1 MKKKLSLIFG
11 ILLMTLLLIPNAK
24 VLAEGV
30 AEDLNTGEAV
40 EELTTIVVK
49 TGEDKE
55 SEKKQVYS
63 ILVAPEEDSNR
74 AEAVFPMTFNQK
86 GILYC
91 AAAYVD
97 SNPASTY
104 GDLTIYSDEECTKSI
119 NYSTYSNTAIIPSKG
134 TYYFKFTATDYNEEK
149 PVDGYYFSFASRF
162 IGGADRTLTNKTW
175 TMAGNTDTSKPIYY
189 KVTTAKTG
197 SLTID
202 IESEYSTRITL
213 LNSKKKAIS
222 DEAYV
227 YTSDAK
233 ACFAVP
239 KGTYYLK
246 VSGSSD
252 LYRIKS
258 TFKAVTDSSGTTKAK
273 AKKLTAG
280 KAVNG
285 LVTPGEKAGKVDWYK
300 VSLSKSQTVDI
311 TFTGNVSSGEIT
323 LEFYGNGISGS
334 ITKYI
339 NSVNSDKSFSAQ
351 TYDST
356 KLPKGTYYIKVT
368 KKTKNTS
375 GAYTLKFN

>member
-11 ILLMTLLLIPNAK
+11 ILLMALLLIPNAK
-24 VLAEGV
+24 VQAEGV
-30 AEDLNTGEAV
+30 AEDLNTGEKV
-40 EELTTIVVK
+40 EELTTVIIK
-49 TGEDKE
+49 TGTDKE
-55 SEKKQVYS
+55 YEKQQTYS
-63 ILVAPEEDSNR
+63 ILVTAEEGSNK
-74 AEAVFPMTFNQK
+74 AEAVFPMTFTQK

-91 AAAYVD
+91 AAAYLD

-104 GDLTIYSDEECTKSI
+104 DDFAIYSDEECTKSI
-119 NYSTYSNTAIIPSKG
+119 SYSSYSNTAIIPSKG
-134 TYYFKFTATDYNEEK
+134 TYYLKFTATDYNEEK
-149 PVDGYYFSFASRF
+149 PIDGYYFAFTSKF
-162 IGGADRTLTNKTW
+162 IGGADRTLTDKAW
-175 TMAGNTDTSKPIYY
+175 TVAGNTDTSKPIYY
-189 KVTTAKTG
+189 KVTTTKTG

-202 IESEYSTRITL
+202 IESEFSTRITL

-227 YTSDAK
+227 YTSDGK
-233 ACFAVP
+233 ASFAVP

-252 LYRIKS
+252 TYRIKS
-258 TFKAVTDSSGTTKAK
+258 TFKAITDNSGTTKAK

-300 VSLSKSQTVDI
+300 VTLSKSQTVDI
-311 TFTGNVSSGEIT
+311 TFTGSVSSGEIH

-339 NSVNSDKSFSAQ
+339 SSVDSDKSFSAQ

-375 GAYTLKFN
+375 GSYTLKFN